1 MVGQPTPT
9 RHGASSLVVGSARC
23 SNLSFILEG
32 VSWYVTERWTLKSS
46 QMGQDLASCQF
57 ISHSLEFSTIRR
69 LPVYLLLLAHLV
81 KVKLTSW
88 TNVVFWAMNN
98 GI

>member
-1 MVGQPTPT
+1 MVGQPAPT
-9 RHGASSLVVGSARC
+9 GHGASSLVVESARC

-32 VSWYVTERWTLKSS
+32 VSRHVTERWTLKSS
-46 QMGQDLASCQF
+46 QMGQDLAFCQF

-69 LPVYLLLLAHLV
+69 LPIYLLLLAHLV

-88 TNVVFWAMNN
+88 TNVVVWAIND